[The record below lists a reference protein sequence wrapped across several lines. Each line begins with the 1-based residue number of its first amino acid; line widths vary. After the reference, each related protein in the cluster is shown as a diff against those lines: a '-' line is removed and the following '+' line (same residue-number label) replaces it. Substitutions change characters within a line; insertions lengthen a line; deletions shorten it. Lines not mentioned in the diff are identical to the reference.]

1 MRHMTKPRKA
11 SEWLLALKD
20 NPADQRLRDA
30 FSVWYNQKPEH
41 AASWLKAVQAYK
53 LMGEVPAEFSQE
65 WQSNS
70 SKGSPTVSTASN
82 VTPFKKRKKWI
93 AAVAAAACLVLAVFA
108 TTHQTPDGDYT
119 TAQGE
124 IRDIVLSDGS
134 HVHLASRS
142 RLNVRYSDGFRDIE
156 LLEGQAFFDVT
167 RHPDRPFRVQT
178 GQALVSVLGTAFDID
193 TSADHVSVAV
203 KEGTV
208 SVQPTVNSKAPQI
221 LKKGDAI
228 DVAGDGTFARFTTSS
243 DYIAAWRDGRFI
255 VNDRPASEVVAALK
269 RYYNGVV
276 VLHGDKLKDHKITGM
291 YLLSK
296 PDVALKAVAQTIGA
310 EVYQITPWMLV
321 ISAG

>member
-41 AASWLKAVQAYK
+41 ATSWLKAVQAYK

-65 WQSNS
+65 WQSET
-70 SKGSPTVSTASN
+70 SKDRPTVATVAS

-108 TTHQTPDGDYT
+108 TTYQTLDGDYA

-228 DVAGDGTFARFTTSS
+228 DVAKDGTFARFTTSS
-243 DYIAAWRDGRFI
+243 DYIAAWRDGRFF
-255 VNDRPASEVVAALK
+255 VKDRPANEVVAALK

>member
-1 MRHMTKPRKA
+1 MRHMTEPRKA

-30 FSVWYNQKPEH
+30 FSVWYSQKPEH
-41 AASWLKAVQAYK
+41 AASWLKAVKAYK

-65 WQSNS
+65 WQSETTKDRS
-70 SKGSPTVSTASN
+70 TVTTASN

-93 AAVAAAACLVLAVFA
+93 AAVAAAACLVLALFA
-108 TTHQTPDGDYT
+108 TTTQTPHGDYI

-134 HVHLASRS
+134 HVHLASSS
-142 RLNVRYSDGFRDIE
+142 RINVRYSDGFRDIE

-193 TSADHVSVAV
+193 KSADHVSVAV

-228 DVAGDGTFARFTTSS
+228 DVAEDGTFARFTTSS

-255 VNDRPASEVVAALK
+255 VNDRPAGEVVAALK

-296 PDVALKAVAQTIGA
+296 PNVALKALAQTIGA